1 MVVSFWFREV
11 LNIILIILP
20 FVREESEFL
29 QVEFHTHGETMYRI
43 RVCHW
48 HAFYESEIS
57 ALIIWPKVVRLIT
70 STSVTLSGLIMLTSP
85 FPLAQL
91 PHLFSFLFSCGH
103 VRIMERTKI
112 WVILNE
118 CLKISTRKYCNKKKS
133 TKALL
138 RLQYQLSPSSWE
150 VRSNIYKP
158 MSLFEFSFSY
168 AYDFFTQRSLIMK
181 VTLYKK

>member
-1 MVVSFWFREV
+1 MIQGGVEHYINNPPFCKGRKWVFAGWVSYARWDNVSYKSLSLACILWKWNFCPNNLAKGSKTDNIHICHTEWLNYANVPLSPSPVASLV
-11 LNIILIILP
+11 LF
-20 FVREESEFL
+20 FVL
-29 QVEFHTHGETMYRI
+29 LWTCKNHG
-43 RVCHW
+43 
-48 HAFYESEIS
+48 
-57 ALIIWPKVVRLIT
+57 KDKD
-70 STSVTLSGLIMLTSP
+70 LS
-85 FPLAQL
+85 
-91 PHLFSFLFSCGH
+91 
-103 VRIMERTKI
+103 
-112 WVILNE
+112 ILNE